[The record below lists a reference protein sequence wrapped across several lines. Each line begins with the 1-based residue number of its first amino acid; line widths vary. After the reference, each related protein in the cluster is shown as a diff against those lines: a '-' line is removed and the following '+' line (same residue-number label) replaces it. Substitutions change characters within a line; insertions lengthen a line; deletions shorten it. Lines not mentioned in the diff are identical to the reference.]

1 MAGRRGM
8 APFEDDDAGTAGER
22 PSKSSRK
29 RAAHAAQ
36 ALGERLIALR
46 EQELAELELPEP
58 LADAIREARRIRSR
72 GGLARQR
79 QYIGKLMRD
88 IDPAPIEAALAR
100 GSREAALETERF
112 RRLEAWR
119 ERLITEG
126 PPALEALR
134 AWREDVDLA
143 PLATAVERA
152 RATEPGT
159 PARTLAARE
168 LFRLLRK
175 VLG

>member
-1 MAGRRGM
+1 MAGRRGIQPLDTDE
-8 APFEDDDAGTAGER
+8 AASDGER
-22 PSKSSRK
+22 PSKSARK
-29 RAAHAAQ
+29 REAHAAQ

-46 EQELAELELPEP
+46 EQDLAALGLTEP

-88 IDPAPIEAALAR
+88 IDPAPIEAALSR
-100 GSREAALETERF
+100 GSKDAALETERF

-119 ERLITEG
+119 ERLIAEG
-126 PPALEALR
+126 SPALEALR
-134 AWREDVDLA
+134 EWRGDVDLV
-143 PLATAVERA
+143 PLSGAVERA
-152 RATEPGT
+152 RAATPGT

-168 LFRLLRK
+168 VFRLLRD

>member
-1 MAGRRGM
+1 MAGRRGIE
-8 APFEDDDAGTAGER
+8 PHEGDDAVTDGDR

-46 EQELAELELPEP
+46 EAELAALELPEP
-58 LADAIREARRIRSR
+58 LADAIREARGIRSR

-88 IDPAPIEAALAR
+88 VDPAPIEAALSL
-100 GSREAALETERF
+100 GSKDAALETERF

-119 ERLITEG
+119 ERLIAEG
-126 PPALEALR
+126 QPALEALR
-134 AWREDVDLA
+134 EWRADVDLA
-143 PLATAVERA
+143 PLAGAVERA
-152 RATEPGT
+152 RSAPPGT
-159 PARTLAARE
+159 QARTLAARE
-168 LFRLLRK
+168 LFRLLRD

>member
-1 MAGRRGM
+1 MAGRRSLEQ
-8 APFEDDDAGTAGER
+8 ADTDEEAASGER

-36 ALGERLIALR
+36 ALGERLVGLR
-46 EQELAELELPEP
+46 EPDLAALQLPEP
-58 LADAIREARRIRSR
+58 LADAIRAARSIRSR

-88 IDPAPIEAALAR
+88 VDPVPIEAALSR
-100 GSREAALETERF
+100 GAKDSALETERF

-119 ERLITEG
+119 ERLIDEG
-126 PPALEALR
+126 PPALEALQ

-143 PLATAVERA
+143 ALARAVERA
-152 RATEPGT
+152 RAALPGSE
-159 PARTLAARE
+159 ARTLAARE
-168 LFRLLRK
+168 VFRLLRG

>member
-1 MAGRRGM
+1 MAGRRSVEQ
-8 APFEDDDAGTAGER
+8 AETDDEAASGER

-36 ALGERLIALR
+36 ALGERLIELR
-46 EQELAELELPEP
+46 EQELAALQLPEP
-58 LADAIREARRIRSR
+58 LADAIRAARRIRSR

-88 IDPAPIEAALAR
+88 VDPAPIEAALSQ
-100 GSREAALETERF
+100 GSRDSALETERF

-119 ERLITEG
+119 ERLIDEG
-126 PPALEALR
+126 QPALDALR

-143 PLATAVERA
+143 ALARVVERA
-152 RATEPGT
+152 RTALPGSE
-159 PARTLAARE
+159 ARTLAARE
-168 LFRLLRK
+168 LFRLLRG